1 MNAMKNSNQHFDV
14 IISGGGLSGSLM
26 ALSLS
31 KLTKIDGTLLSIAIV
46 ESLPFNKTTPAD
58 VNALFDSRVLA
69 LSHGSAKYLA
79 ELGVW
84 QYLKDDACAITNI
97 DISDRGHFAKARLTA
112 AEYSVNA
119 LGYVID
125 MALLGKAHLKAL
137 HHNSHTSIKCEINVS
152 HGNNNT
158 NNTHTQHNI
167 HWFSPDSIVNI
178 NWQGQDKCPEQ
189 SQDQDE
195 RAIDKAQVMVT
206 LNSGT
211 QLSAKLLLGCDGV
224 QSPVRKIANIEV
236 TCDDYQ
242 QVALI
247 TNVTTSKA
255 HHHKAFERFTEFGP
269 IAMLPLSSVSIG
281 SGNAKPMNVKSTG
294 SASRCS
300 LVWTMTPEQ
309 GEDINKLDDEAFKVT
324 LERAFGS
331 YLGAI
336 THVGKRDTYPLVLLQ
351 ARQQIYQ
358 RMALVGNASHT
369 IHPIAGQGFNLGL
382 RDVKVMADLVKNAL
396 AAGQDIGNFA
406 LLHTYQMDRRKDQQ
420 QVIQLTDSLV
430 TLFANDLPPLVVGRN
445 VGLQAF
451 NVMSPLRNA
460 LVKKTMGY

>member
-1 MNAMKNSNQHFDV
+1 MSAIQKIKQNFKQNTSQQFDV

-31 KLTKIDGTLLSIAIV
+31 QLIKADGSSLSIAIV
-46 ESLPFNKTTPAD
+46 EALPFKQTNPAD
-58 VNALFDSRVLA
+58 DTALFDARVLA
-69 LSHGSAKYLA
+69 LSHGSAKYLNK
-79 ELGVW
+79 LGAW
-84 QYLKDDACAITNI
+84 QYLKGDVCAITDI

-112 AEYSVNA
+112 KEQGVNA

-125 MALLGKAHLKAL
+125 MALIGKAQLKAL
-137 HHNSHTSIKCEINVS
+137 SKNTRANSAGTK
-152 HGNNNT
+152 
-158 NNTHTQHNI
+158 NI
-167 HWFSPDSIVNI
+167 HWFSPDSIADITWKESCQEN
-178 NWQGQDKCPEQ
+178 
-189 SQDQDE
+189 SQDETSKNKQ
-195 RAIDKAQVMVT
+195 QVTVQ

-211 QLSAKLLLGCDGV
+211 TLSAQLLLGCDGV
-224 QSPVRKIANIEV
+224 QSPVRKLANIEV
-236 TCDDYQ
+236 SCDDYG

-247 TNVTTSKA
+247 ANVSTSQA
-255 HHHKAFERFTEFGP
+255 HHNKAFERFTEFGP
-269 IAMLPLSSVSIG
+269 IAMLPLKSVNSSS
-281 SGNAKPMNVKSTG
+281 STDG
-294 SASRCS
+294 KSRCS

-309 GEDINKLDDEAFKVT
+309 AEDIKSLSDDAFKVE

-351 ARQQIYQ
+351 AQQQSYH

-382 RDVKVMADLVKNAL
+382 RDVEFMAELVKKAL
-396 AAGQDIGNFA
+396 AAEQDIGNFG
-406 LLHTYQMDRRKDQQ
+406 LLHAYQMNRAKDQR

-430 TLFANDLPPLVVGRN
+430 TLFANDLPPLVLGRN
-445 VGLQAF
+445 MALQALNF
-451 NVMSPLRNA
+451 ITPLKDA

>member
-1 MNAMKNSNQHFDV
+1 MENSNQHFDV

-31 KLTKIDGTLLSIAIV
+31 QLSKSDGSLLSIAIIEAQPFSQTSSAD
-46 ESLPFNKTTPAD
+46 ESS
-58 VNALFDSRVLA
+58 LFDERVLA
-69 LSHGSAKYLA
+69 LSHGSARYLA
-79 ELGVW
+79 KLGAW
-84 QYLKDDACAITNI
+84 QYLKDDASAITDI

-112 AEYSVNA
+112 KEYGVNA
-119 LGYVID
+119 LGYVIE
-125 MALLGKAHLKAL
+125 MALIGKGQLKAL
-137 HHNSHTSIKCEINVS
+137 SDHTIKA
-152 HGNNNT
+152 T
-158 NNTHTQHNI
+158 NGTGVKKNI
-167 HWFSPDSIVNI
+167 HWFSPDSIADI
-178 NWQGQDKCPEQ
+178 NWQDNNT
-189 SQDQDE
+189 SDT
-195 RAIDKAQVMVT
+195 DKAQVKVT
-206 LNSGT
+206 LNSGKI
-211 QLSAKLLLGCDGV
+211 LSAKLLLGCDGA
-224 QSPVRKIANIEV
+224 QSPVRKLANIDV

-247 TNVTTSKA
+247 ANVSTSKA
-255 HHHKAFERFTEFGP
+255 HHHKAFERFTPFGP
-269 IAMLPLSSVSIG
+269 IAMLPLKPLKAKSSAAG
-281 SGNAKPMNVKSTG
+281 
-294 SASRCS
+294 ASRCS

-309 GEDINKLDDEAFKVT
+309 AAETKHLSDDDFKVE

-351 ARQQIYQ
+351 AQQQTYH

-382 RDVKVMADLVKNAL
+382 RDVAVMADLVKNAL
-396 AAGQDIGNFA
+396 AAGEDIGNFA
-406 LLHTYQMDRRKDQQ
+406 LLHSYQMNRAKDQQ

-445 VGLQAF
+445 IGLQAL
-451 NVMSPLRNA
+451 NVISPLKDA